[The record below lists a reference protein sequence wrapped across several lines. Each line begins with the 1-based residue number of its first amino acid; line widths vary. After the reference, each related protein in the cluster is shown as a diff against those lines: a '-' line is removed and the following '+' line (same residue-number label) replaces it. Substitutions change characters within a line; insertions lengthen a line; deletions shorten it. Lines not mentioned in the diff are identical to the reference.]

1 MTKKTIT
8 VHIADEKVKRPI
20 AMFVQVCSQFT
31 SRIYVENDAMRL
43 NAKSIMGMMTL
54 GMEDGKEISISVD
67 GPDEADA
74 MQAID
79 AFLTGGN

>member
-1 MTKKTIT
+1 MIKKTMT
-8 VHIADEKVKRPI
+8 VHITDAKVKRPI

-54 GMEDGKEISISVD
+54 GMEDGKEINISVD
-67 GPDEADA
+67 GSDEAE
-74 MQAID
+74 AISAIE
-79 AFLTGGN
+79 AFLTGAN